1 MKPGEGAQFIDCGIL
16 HEAIHTTY
24 ATLLRKI
31 RRFRSFNM
39 NMKKNC
45 ARNNHQFDKINV
57 VDEDIDIKI

>member
-1 MKPGEGAQFIDCGIL
+1 MKPGGGAYFIDCGIL

-31 RRFRSFNM
+31 RRFRSLNM

-45 ARNNHQFDKINV
+45 APEI
-57 VDEDIDIKI
+57 ISSIKSMW